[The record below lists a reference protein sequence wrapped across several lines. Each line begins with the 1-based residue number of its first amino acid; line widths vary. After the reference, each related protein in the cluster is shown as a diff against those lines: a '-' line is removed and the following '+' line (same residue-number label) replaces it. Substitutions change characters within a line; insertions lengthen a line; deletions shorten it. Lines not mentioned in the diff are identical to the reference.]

1 MGQGRKRPLTVS
13 KTALENGLNAAMI
26 TSIIT
31 ASGST
36 LELSSNLINGLKRT
50 SAGYGSGAA
59 RRFVVERLEKLDR
72 LQAQRKALVEA
83 NKDHPDYKRALA
95 ESEVFD
101 EMRRSFVNEF
111 AHFYT
116 DNRRT
121 KVFQNSFFT
130 LNAAYNTVGAI
141 AAGIGSQ
148 SLTHPRY
155 TGTSNILFI
164 VSGGMV
170 MEYLDGELFSSA
182 CKSGYLTVDQL
193 IELFKD
199 VCEGVRHAH
208 QKKILHRDLKPSNII
223 VCRLDNGDY
232 QAKVVDF
239 GIAKHLQSDGG
250 ITAEGEI
257 IGSPLYMA
265 PEQGRAVEVDE
276 RSDVYALGCVMYEAL
291 AHRPPLKGA
300 TALETIAMHESTVP
314 EPVSAAASMAVPAWL
329 DSVIMTCLAKSPGD
343 RFQSMTELLAAL
355 DAGPQTR
362 EEQSVSEPADRPGAT
377 GWRASPVALFVT
389 AIVLVGLIV
398 WTFSL
403 GKREIPP
410 DGEKKKRDNVNALS
424 GDGSKVST
432 SLEEKNSIRDGS
444 DPPFGVRPSKY
455 IPTTLIARCRDDS
468 EAKLCNQFKNVEFI
482 DFKYSPITGSGFKDL
497 KGLDKVWKVRIGSGP
512 IEDRYLKDLKR
523 LPALRRLEI
532 EQVDSLDGSGL
543 KDLDGLRTLEIVK
556 CALSDKMFD
565 GIASIATLEM
575 LCLKD
580 CSGIDAENLSKVK
593 LLKMLKALELSDSY
607 LDDYSLAGLENASLK
622 ELNLGQNSGC

>member
-1 MGQGRKRPLTVS
+1 MSRLQVGELFNDRYEILSKLGEGGMGVVLETRDRVLDKIVAVTLLSRSVS
-13 KTALENGLNAAMI
+13 EQAAMRFQMEARA
-26 TSIIT
+26 T
-31 ASGST
+31 AQ
-36 LELSSNLINGLKRT
+36 LNHPNL
-50 SAGYGSGAA
+50 
-59 RRFVVERLEKLDR
+59 VQVLDFGI
-72 LQAQRKALVEA
+72 A
-83 NKDHPDYKRALA
+83 PDMKPY
-95 ESEVFD
+95 
-101 EMRRSFVNEF
+101 
-111 AHFYT
+111 
-116 DNRRT
+116 
-121 KVFQNSFFT
+121 
-130 LNAAYNTVGAI
+130 
-141 AAGIGSQ
+141 
-148 SLTHPRY
+148 
-155 TGTSNILFI
+155 
-164 VSGGMV
+164 MV

-182 CKSGYLTVDQL
+182 CKSGHLNVDQL
-193 IELFKD
+193 IELFRD

-265 PEQGRAVEVDE
+265 PEQGRGAEVDE

-314 EPVSAAASMAVPAWL
+314 EPVSAATSMAVPDWL
-329 DSVIMTCLAKSPGD
+329 DSVIMKCLAKSPGD

-355 DAGPQTR
+355 DAGPQAR
-362 EEQSVSEPADRPGAT
+362 EEQSVSEPADKSGAT
-377 GWRASPVALFVT
+377 GWRAAPVALLVT
-389 AIVLVGLIV
+389 AIVLVGLTV

-410 DGEKKKRDNVNALS
+410 DCEKKKRDNVNALS

-455 IPTTLIARCRDDS
+455 APPTLIARCRDDS
-468 EAKLCNQFKNVEFI
+468 EVKLCNQFKNVEFI

-497 KGLDKVWKVRIGSGP
+497 KGLDKVWKVRIGAGP
-512 IEDRYLKDLKR
+512 IEDRYLRDLKR

-565 GIASIATLEM
+565 GIAVIATLEM

-580 CSGIDAENLSKVK
+580 CSGLDAENLSKVK
-593 LLKMLKALELSDSY
+593 LLKKLKALEISDSY
-607 LDDYSLAGLENASLK
+607 LDDDSLAGLENASLK
-622 ELNLGQNSGC
+622 ELNLGQNSGITGRSIGILRSIHGLEVLKIRDCIGLSEEERLLLASRLGKNFKYKDDTEEIRLMQGHKK